1 MFISDPKFMGGH
13 SVLMLPLD
21 SALRFAT
28 HFTFDVM
35 PEVQEGMLLYLG
47 QTRDSKHLDFFSLA
61 MR

>member
-1 MFISDPKFMGGH
+1 MGGH